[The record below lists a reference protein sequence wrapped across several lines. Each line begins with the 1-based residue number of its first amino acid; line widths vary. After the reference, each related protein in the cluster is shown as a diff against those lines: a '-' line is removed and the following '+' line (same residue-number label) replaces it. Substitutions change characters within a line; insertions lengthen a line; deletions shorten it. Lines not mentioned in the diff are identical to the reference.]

1 MRIITEKTP
10 NTNTN
15 NGSLFKMNQNARRTG
30 KFERMLIIIF
40 PTVF

>member
-1 MRIITEKTP
+1 MKIILAKIA

-15 NGSLFKMNQNARRTG
+15 NGSLFKMDQNMRRTG

-40 PTVF
+40 PTAF